1 MPQKKYILN
10 RRIFIGFVRDEDTP
24 FLFAQNGGESRSGAG
39 LTHLYFRPV
48 LRPARI
54 E

>member
-24 FLFAQNGGESRSGAG
+24 FLFAQTSSKSRSGAG
-39 LTHLYFRPV
+39 LTFLYSRPV